1 MGIMEGAGMVKVRVF
16 MFKLDNLMKSLLPVL
31 CLFIYS
37 CAMAQS
43 QSCPLNNNFSSGTL
57 THWWAYTG
65 NNAGG
70 NGPGS
75 IRVTYDS
82 NTVAPSG
89 TLGNS
94 IIYEYQLPSVAGI
107 QVLSTSSTDYFGGFA
122 TIPKINGYQYTN
134 SVLLGST
141 SITRSNNSGVQGGYI
156 RGISYRINV
165 PTSAVAQPYTMTYAY
180 AMVLEN
186 GTHNSSQQPLFSAT
200 LSTHDSIIT
209 CASPKYYLPTLNNA
223 DSRGSGAV
231 LDSALA
237 KSQGIFPS
245 VHPSP
250 NANPNSSNPNAEHL
264 YDVWAKGWSEVTFD
278 LSPYRGQQVTLT
290 FEADN
295 CVPGGHFAYAY
306 VALRNN
312 CDGLM
317 ISGPSVACI
326 GSTLTYSIP
335 GLTGASYQWGIPS
348 DWQVVS
354 GADSNI
360 LQVKVGNAA
369 GRVTAQEANSCANL
383 KDTIQ
388 VTTTPPTVAGALA
401 NDNEV
406 CSGTNASVMTLAGY
420 RGTILNWLS
429 STDGVSYTTL
439 PVTTPAYTAQ
449 NLVTTTMYR
458 AMVQNGGSCA
468 VDTSSAVTILVDPQS
483 VGGQLSPS
491 AMSFC
496 MGQNKDALLTLTGQ
510 TGGVQNW
517 QSSQD
522 GINWVDFSPA
532 NPNPMYNVL
541 GIMQSTQYRAVVKSG
556 VCPVATSD
564 VSNVSFVSTP
574 FPQAAIRPTDTTICH
589 GTAAQLFGSI
599 SIGTNYT
606 WSNPGT
612 LSNPGNGDITTLPY
626 SFQTGA
632 TPPATINY
640 VLSVENTGCPNLLLD
655 TFHVQVISPIIVD
668 AGNDTAVVINQ
679 PLQLHATSSD
689 STANL
694 FSWTPPTGLDNPN
707 ISDPV
712 AILGSNTDSVRYLV
726 KAMSEMGCFGVAT
739 ILVRVFKT
747 LPDIFVPNAFTPGK
761 ASNSIFRP
769 IPVGIATLQYFK
781 VYNRWGQMVYGTSAM
796 GQGWDGRVN
805 GKLQDVG
812 TYVWMAQGIS
822 YMGKTIFRKGTMVL
836 IR

>member
-1 MGIMEGAGMVKVRVF
+1 
-16 MFKLDNLMKSLLPVL
+16 MKSLLPVL
-31 CLFIYS
+31 CCFIYS
-37 CAMAQS
+37 CALAQS

-70 NGPGS
+70 NGPGA
-75 IRVTYDS
+75 IRATYDS
-82 NTVAPSG
+82 NTLAPSG

-94 IIYEYQLPSVAGI
+94 IIYEYQLPSVPGI
-107 QVLSTSSTDYFGGFA
+107 QVLSTSTTDYYGGFA

-165 PTSAVAQPYTMTYAY
+165 PTSAVSQPYTMTYAY

-200 LSTHDSIIT
+200 LTTHDSVIS
-209 CASPKYYLPTLNNA
+209 CASPKYFLPTLNNA
-223 DSRGSGAV
+223 DNRGTGAV

-245 VHPSP
+245 IHPSP
-250 NANPNSSNPNAEHL
+250 NSNPNSSSPNAEHL

-326 GSTLTYSIP
+326 GGTLTYSIP
-335 GLTGASYQWGIPS
+335 ALTGATYQWNIPG
-348 DWQVVS
+348 DWTVVS

-360 LQVKVGNAA
+360 LQVKVGTNPGKISALE
-369 GRVTAQEANSCANL
+369 VNSCANL
-383 KDTIQ
+383 KDTIN
-388 VTTTPPTVAGALA
+388 VTTTPPTIAGDLSDNSEVCAGTNSTTLTLA
-401 NDNEV
+401 N
-406 CSGTNASVMTLAGY
+406 Y

-429 STDGVSYTTL
+429 SADGVNYTAL
-439 PVTTPAYTAQ
+439 PATTPPFYQAT
-449 NLVTTTMYR
+449 NLVATTVYK
-458 AMVQNGGSCA
+458 ALVQNGASCA
-468 VDTSSAVTILVDPQS
+468 IDTSTAVTITVDPKS
-483 VGGQLSPS
+483 VGGQLAPS
-491 AMSFC
+491 GMVFC
-496 MGQNKDALLTLTGQ
+496 MGQNKDALLTLSGQ

-517 QSSQD
+517 QSSPD
-522 GINWVDFSPA
+522 GINWVDFTPP
-532 NPNPMYNVL
+532 NPNPLYSVL
-541 GIMQSTQYRAVVKSG
+541 GITQSTQYRVLVKSG
-556 VCPVATSD
+556 VCPVDTSAISD
-564 VSNVSFVSTP
+564 VTVVSAL
-574 FPQAAIRPTDTTICH
+574 FPQAAIRPTDTTICY
-589 GTAAQLFGSI
+589 GATAQLSGSI
-599 SIGTNYT
+599 SIGTDYT
-606 WSNPGT
+606 WSNT
-612 LSNPGNGDITTLPY
+612 ANLSNPGDGNISSLPY

-632 TPPATINY
+632 SPPATTNY
-640 VLSVENTGCPNLLLD
+640 VLRVENAGCPNPLLD
-655 TFHVQVISPIIVD
+655 TFHVQVIPPIIVN

-689 STANL
+689 STAN
-694 FSWTPPTGLDNPN
+694 FFTWTPPTGLDNPN
-707 ISDPV
+707 ISNPV
-712 AILGSNTDSVRYLV
+712 AILGSTIDSIRYLV
-726 KAMSEMGCFGVAT
+726 KATSEVGCFGVAT

-761 ASNSIFRP
+761 GSNGVFRP
-769 IPVGIATLQYFK
+769 IPVGISTLQYFK
-781 VYNRWGQMVYGTSAM
+781 VYNRWGQLVYGTSAM
-796 GQGWDGRVN
+796 GQGWDGRLN

-812 TYVWMAQGIS
+812 TYVWMAQGTS
-822 YMGKTIFRKGTMVL
+822 YTGKTIFRKGTMVL
-836 IR
+836 LR